1 MKLGHDITFIVL
13 YKQANSL
20 FSLIADGIY
29 RKTILG
35 RNTWK
40 MLIGAQASLQ
50 RNCNKEGF
58 NAISNHKTDSRV
70 RIGIVSNQQN
80 DCSGSE
86 SRIGFGGAGFPVD
99 SNTCGNEAVASPDN
113 GDKHIKTMGYILV
126 Q

>member
-29 RKTILG
+29 RKTTLG

-40 MLIGAQASLQ
+40 TLIGLQASLQ
-50 RNCNKEGF
+50 KNCNKEGF
-58 NAISNHKTDSRV
+58 NVKPTDQSYSRA
-70 RIGIVSNQQN
+70 RIGILGNQQN
-80 DCSGSE
+80 DCTSSE
-86 SRIGFGGAGFPVD
+86 SRIGFGAAGHPID
-99 SNTCGNEAVASPDN
+99 SNTCGNEAESSPDN
-113 GDKHIKTMGYILV
+113 GHKHIKTMGYILV